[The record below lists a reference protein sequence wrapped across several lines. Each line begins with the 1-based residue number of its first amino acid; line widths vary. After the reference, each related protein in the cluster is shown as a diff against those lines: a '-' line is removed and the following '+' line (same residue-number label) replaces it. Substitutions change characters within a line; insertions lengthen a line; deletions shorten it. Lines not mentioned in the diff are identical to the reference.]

1 MKIEEYKNKA
11 QGTERQNQAAEKAVT
26 AKSSSCNFNESMEP
40 GHSQLSSTPLPMLNY
55 ITKQSRT
62 RKTPTMSQH
71 KKSAVVAGLANYV
84 RLSLE
89 GKITR
94 NVRQIQGLSNETN
107 ESKMDFYYR
116 PDMHTMSRMNS
127 NIRILNLENESYED
141 TI

>member
-1 MKIEEYKNKA
+1 
-11 QGTERQNQAAEKAVT
+11 
-26 AKSSSCNFNESMEP
+26 
-40 GHSQLSSTPLPMLNY
+40 
-55 ITKQSRT
+55 
-62 RKTPTMSQH
+62 MSQH
-71 KKSAVVAGLANYV
+71 KKTAVVAGLANYV

-127 NIRILNLENESYED
+127 NIRILTLENESYED